1 MNIVCFETPRHEE
14 EILKN
19 LVSPEKIIFTEENL
33 TSDNLDIA
41 KNAEIISVF
50 INSRITKETLD
61 ALPNLKYICTRS
73 TGFDHIDIKEASIRG
88 IKVSNVPAY
97 GSQTVAEFTFALL
110 LSLSRKIFDA
120 THQIKEAGDFSI
132 STLRGFD
139 LSKKTLGIIGT
150 GRIGKNVAK
159 IALGFDME
167 VIAYDLNPDK
177 EHAEEAGFSY
187 VGLSELIKKSDVIT
201 LHVPYDRVTH
211 HLINKKLI
219 ENMKPGVYIIN
230 TARGELIDTDA
241 LIWGLNEKII
251 AGAGLDVLEGEREI
265 KEEIEIM
272 SSHGKTLAIN
282 DYKTL
287 LQDHILMS
295 MPEVIVTPHIAFFT
309 KEAEESILKT
319 TAKNIGGYLKGNPSN
334 LVN

>member
-1 MNIVCFETPRHEE
+1 MNIVYFETPRQEE

-19 LVSPEKIIFTEENL
+19 LLPSKNIIYTEENL
-33 TSDNLDIA
+33 HLDNCDLA
-41 KNAEIISVF
+41 KNAKVISIF
-50 INSRITKETLD
+50 INSRITKEVLD
-61 ALPNLKYICTRS
+61 RLPSLKYISTRS
-73 TGFDHIDIKEASIRG
+73 TGFDHIDITEASLRG

-97 GSQTVAEFTFALL
+97 GSETVAEFTFALL
-110 LSLSRKIFDA
+110 LSLSRKIFNA

-132 STLRGFD
+132 ATLRGFD
-139 LSKKTLGIIGT
+139 LSKKTIGIIGT

-159 IALGFDME
+159 IARGFDMD
-167 VIAYDLNPDK
+167 VIAYDLHKNEDYSK
-177 EHAEEAGFSY
+177 EIGFSY
-187 VGLSELIKKSDVIT
+187 VELPELIKKSDVIT
-201 LHVPYDRVTH
+201 IHVPYNKETH
-211 HLINKKLI
+211 HLINKDLI
-219 ENMKPGVYIIN
+219 KNMKTGVYIIN

-265 KEEIEIM
+265 KEEMEIM

-287 LQDHILMS
+287 LQDHILMG
-295 MPEVIVTPHIAFFT
+295 MPEVIVTPHIAFYT

-319 TAKNIGGYLKGNPSN
+319 TVKNIEGYLKNEPYN